1 MGVGGQHAPAAL
13 PPGKDP
19 VPIVQGRSGRVRKIS
34 PPPTGFDPRT
44 VQPVGSSYT
53 DCGIAPPPVI
63 SDGHKLSKALLSN
76 FAIFCA
82 SSIFFNTK
90 VPKHQTS
97 LLKIDTPGFN
107 PFNSLNN
114 TFHALCPVDNILF
127 IPHNCTYIY

>member
-1 MGVGGQHAPAAL
+1 MGGQHHAPAAL
-13 PPGKDP
+13 PQGKTRYPLYRAGLD
-19 VPIVQGRSGRVRKIS
+19 GCGKSR